1 MKIPLKEISKHFY
14 LIGGVVF
21 IVWMLLFDTNNI
33 WQQIKKRSAVTET
46 KEKVDYYKKEIEVL
60 REKSKFI
67 SEDEEELE
75 RYAREQFY
83 MKKPNEDVFVI
94 VPEEK

>member
-1 MKIPLKEISKHFY
+1 MKIPVKEISKHFFV
-14 LIGGVVF
+14 IVSAVF
-21 IVWMLLFDTNNI
+21 VLWMLLFDTNNV
-33 WQQIKKRSAVTET
+33 WQQLKKRNAVKET
-46 KEKVDYYKKEIEVL
+46 KEKVDYYKQEIEVL

-83 MKKPNEDVFVI
+83 MKKPTEDVFVI
-94 VPEEK
+94 VPEEN

>member
-1 MKIPLKEISKHFY
+1 MKIPVKKISKHFFV
-14 LIGGVVF
+14 IVSAVF
-21 IVWMLLFDTNNI
+21 VLWMLLFDTNNV
-33 WQQIKKRSAVTET
+33 WQQLKKRNAVKET
-46 KEKVDYYKKEIEVL
+46 KKKVDYYKQEIEVL

-83 MKKPNEDVFVI
+83 MKKPTEDVFVI
-94 VPEEK
+94 VPEEN